1 MTSYKAG
8 LHKNIFLILNGAPV
22 QGQPADSALKQTSL
36 PDFITESSDS
46 SEPRQNPQQH
56 LSQQQ
61 SYPQPPK
68 PVQKLYK
75 DTAEKMHKLISK
87 TNSQK
92 GTSFSRIY
100 QAFKAKLL
108 PKKSGV
114 NHKRQISSL
123 VLVPVLCLV
132 LVFVIFKFV
141 LPASPKKRP
150 VPKIQAVVNEVVT
163 PVKINWQIPQPVSAS
178 LRDPMKPLILDQ
190 IGADGQ
196 TTSGQQ
202 SSGVAGIALTGIVYS
217 EDNPAAVIGTQIM
230 HTGEK
235 IEDVTIV
242 KIDKDSVTLERN
254 GRTKTLRV
262 GQSWL
267 LKDQM

>member
-8 LHKNIFLILNGAPV
+8 LHKNISSIFDGAPL
-22 QGQPADSALKQTSL
+22 QRPSADSASKQTSL
-36 PDFITESSDS
+36 PGFVTEQTDS
-46 SEPRQNPQQH
+46 SRPGQNPQQH

-75 DTAEKMHKLISK
+75 DTAEKTHHLISK

-92 GTSFSRIY
+92 GMSFSRIY

-108 PKKSGV
+108 PRKSGIKQ
-114 NHKRQISSL
+114 KRQISSL

-150 VPKIQAVVNEVVT
+150 GPKIQTVLDEVLT
-163 PVKINWQIPQPVSAS
+163 PVKINWQIPQPISAS

-196 TTSGQQ
+196 TTSG
-202 SSGVAGIALTGIVYS
+202 VAGITLTGIVYS
-217 EDNPAAVIGTQIM
+217 EDNPAAIIGTQVM

-235 IEDVTIV
+235 IGDVSIV
-242 KIDKDSVTLERN
+242 KIDRDTVTFERN
-254 GRTKTLRV
+254 GQTKILRV

-267 LKDQM
+267 PTNQM

>member
-8 LHKNIFLILNGAPV
+8 LHKNISSIFDGAPL
-22 QGQPADSALKQTSL
+22 QRPSADSASKQTSL
-36 PDFITESSDS
+36 PNFVTEQTDS
-46 SEPRQNPQQH
+46 SRPGQDPQQH

-75 DTAEKMHKLISK
+75 DTAEKTHNLISK

-108 PKKSGV
+108 PRKSGI
-114 NHKRQISSL
+114 NQKRQISSI

-150 VPKIQAVVNEVVT
+150 GPKIQTVLDEVLT
-163 PVKINWQIPQPVSAS
+163 PVKINWQIPQPISAS

-190 IGADGQ
+190 IGVEGQ

-202 SSGVAGIALTGIVYS
+202 FSGVAGITLAGIVYS
-217 EDNPAAVIGTQIM
+217 EDNPAAIIGTQVM

-235 IEDVTIV
+235 IGDVSIV
-242 KIDKDSVTLERN
+242 KIDRDTVTFARN
-254 GRTKTLRV
+254 GQTKILRV

-267 LKDQM
+267 PTDQM

>member
-8 LHKNIFLILNGAPV
+8 LHKNISSIFDGAPL
-22 QGQPADSALKQTSL
+22 QRPSADSASKQTSL
-36 PDFITESSDS
+36 PGFVTEQTDS
-46 SEPRQNPQQH
+46 SMPGQNPQQH

-75 DTAEKMHKLISK
+75 DTAEKTHNLISK

-92 GTSFSRIY
+92 GMSFSRIY
-100 QAFKAKLL
+100 QALKAKLL
-108 PKKSGV
+108 PRKSGIKQ
-114 NHKRQISSL
+114 KRQMASI

-141 LPASPKKRP
+141 LPASPKKRSGP
-150 VPKIQAVVNEVVT
+150 QIQTVVNEVLT
-163 PVKINWQIPQPVSAS
+163 PVKINWQIPQPISAS
-178 LRDPMKPLILDQ
+178 LRDPMKPLIVDH
-190 IGADGQ
+190 IGDDGQ
-196 TTSGQQ
+196 TTF
-202 SSGVAGIALTGIVYS
+202 GVAGITLTGIVYS
-217 EDNPAAVIGTQIM
+217 EDNPAAIIGTQVM

-235 IEDVTIV
+235 IGDVSIV
-242 KIDKDSVTLERN
+242 KIDRDTVTFERN
-254 GRTKTLRV
+254 GQTKILRV

-267 LKDQM
+267 PTDQM

>member
-8 LHKNIFLILNGAPV
+8 LHKNISSIFDGAPL
-22 QGQPADSALKQTSL
+22 QRPSADSASKQTSL
-36 PDFITESSDS
+36 PNFVTEQTDS
-46 SEPRQNPQQH
+46 SMPGQDPQQH

-75 DTAEKMHKLISK
+75 DTAEKTHNLISK

-108 PKKSGV
+108 PRKSGI
-114 NHKRQISSL
+114 NQKRQISSL

-141 LPASPKKRP
+141 LPASPKKGSGP
-150 VPKIQAVVNEVVT
+150 QIQTVLDEVLT
-163 PVKINWQIPQPVSAS
+163 PVKINWQIPQPISAS
-178 LRDPMKPLILDQ
+178 LRDPMKPLILGQ

-202 SSGVAGIALTGIVYS
+202 YFGVAGITLAGIVYS
-217 EDNPAAVIGTQIM
+217 EDNPAAIIGTQVM

-235 IEDVTIV
+235 IGDVSIV
-242 KIDKDSVTLERN
+242 KIDRNTVTFERN
-254 GRTKTLRV
+254 GQTKILRV

-267 LKDQM
+267 PTGQM

>member
-8 LHKNIFLILNGAPV
+8 LHKNISSIFDGAPL
-22 QGQPADSALKQTSL
+22 QRPSADSASKQTSL
-36 PDFITESSDS
+36 PDFVTEQTDS
-46 SEPRQNPQQH
+46 SRQGQNPQQH

-61 SYPQPPK
+61 SYLQPPK

-75 DTAEKMHKLISK
+75 DTAEKTHNLISK

-100 QAFKAKLL
+100 QAFRAKLL
-108 PKKSGV
+108 PRKFGV
-114 NHKRQISSL
+114 GQKRKISSI

-150 VPKIQAVVNEVVT
+150 GPKIQTVVTEVLT
-163 PVKINWQIPQPVSAS
+163 PVKINWQIPQPISAS

-196 TTSGQQ
+196 TTSG
-202 SSGVAGIALTGIVYS
+202 VAGITLAGIVYS
-217 EDNPAAVIGTQIM
+217 EDNPAAIIGTQVM

-235 IEDVTIV
+235 IGDVSII
-242 KIDKDSVTLERN
+242 KIDRDTVTFERN
-254 GRTKTLRV
+254 GQSKILRV

-267 LKDQM
+267 PTNQM